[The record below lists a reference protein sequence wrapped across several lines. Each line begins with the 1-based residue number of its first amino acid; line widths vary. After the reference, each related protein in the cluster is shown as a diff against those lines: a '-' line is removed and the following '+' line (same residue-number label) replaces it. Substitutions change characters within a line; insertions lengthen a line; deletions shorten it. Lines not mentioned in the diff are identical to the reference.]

1 MQTYIEELAQELYNR
16 FGNDLSRVAV
26 VFPNKRASLF
36 LNEALARLSN
46 GTPVWSPAHIT
57 ISELFR
63 RYSDLEVADQ
73 IPLVCRLYSVFQQ
86 VTGYDTETLDRFYG
100 WGQLLLAD
108 FDDLDKNMADAE
120 KVFQVVT
127 DLHQLDNDEY
137 LSDTQRDAL
146 KAFFKNFTDDSTSKM
161 REKFMHLWS
170 RLHDIYTIFREELR
184 NDGLAY
190 EGMLYRDVAEEKEL
204 TFDYDAYYFCG
215 FNWTQKVEQRLFER
229 INIAGKATFK
239 WDDKECPPSHVTYMS
254 APTETMQA
262 RYVHDWLLENERYKD
277 GAKTAIVMADEH
289 LLQTVIRSLP
299 DKVEKVNITTGYPLS
314 QSPAVSLLQML
325 IELQTVGRLSGKK
338 GFNKRYTR
346 RVEGHPFMRYISK
359 EHLPQIFRDIDD
371 IRIEGQD
378 CPNVN
383 AQLTVYLQ
391 DIVRLTAQDG
401 ISADALDQ
409 ESLFRIYQILQR
421 LLTLI
426 TDGTLIVDIVTYRR
440 LLTQIINS
448 TTVPYH
454 GEPIE
459 GIQIMGVL
467 ETRCLDFDHVL
478 LLSCNEGNMPK
489 GVDDSSFIPHTVRK
503 AYGMTTVENKVG
515 IYEYYFH
522 RLLQRATDVTLTYNS
537 STEGINTGEMSRFML
552 QLMAETDIPIRR
564 VSLQAGQDNSII
576 TPKAIVKNPQD
587 KLPGAMSYISPS
599 SLSTYLRCQVR
610 YYYEQVQKLREPE
623 EDDIDEL
630 DNRIFGNI
638 FHHASELAY
647 KDIMDKDGYI
657 HAAILKRTLEDEGKI
672 AQYVDTAFRE
682 ELFLKQ
688 QGGDVER
695 YTGIQIINRR
705 VIIRLLKDLL
715 RHDLQNAPF
724 RIAGLELKVSAPLTI
739 GDRQVKIG
747 GYIDRLDIV
756 GNEQSGYTI
765 RVVDYKTGFNEQGD
779 MDSVEDIFDP
789 ANISKHSDYYLQTM
803 LYSIIVRNSTDL
815 NPDGLPVSPALL
827 FVQKTRREG
836 YSPVLKIE
844 ESPIKDIKYIETE
857 YIDQLARLIG
867 EIMEP
872 EREYQPTPD
881 TSRCNYCPFKQMCGV

>member
-1 MQTYIEELAQELYNR
+1 MQTYIEELAQELYDR

-26 VFPNKRASLF
+26 VFPNKRAALF
-36 LNEALARLSN
+36 LNEALAKLGN
-46 GTPVWSPAHIT
+46 GTPIWSPSHIT

-63 RYSDLEVADQ
+63 NYSDLEVADP
-73 IPLVCRLYSVFQQ
+73 ILLICRLYTVFQR
-86 VTGYDTETLDRFYG
+86 VTGYDNETLDRFYG

-108 FDDLDKNMADAE
+108 FDDLDKNMADAR

-127 DLHQLDNDEY
+127 DLHQLDHDDY
-137 LSDTQRDAL
+137 LSETQREAL

-170 RLHDIYTIFREELR
+170 RLHEIYTTFREELR

-204 TFDYDAYYFCG
+204 AFDYDAYYFCG

-229 INIAGKATFK
+229 IRLDGKATFK
-239 WDDKECPPSHVTYMS
+239 WDDKECPPKSVTYIS

-262 RYVHDWLLENERYKD
+262 RYVHDWLLENDRYKA
-277 GAKTAIVMADEH
+277 GAKTAVVMADEH

-299 DKVEKVNITTGYPLS
+299 DEVEKVNITTGFPLA

-325 IELQTVGRLSGKK
+325 IELQTVGRISGT
-338 GFNKRYTR
+338 GRFNKRHAR
-346 RVEGHPFMRYISK
+346 KVEGHPFIKYVAEDHRQ
-359 EHLPQIFRDIDD
+359 QIFQDIDNL
-371 IRIEGQD
+371 RIEGED
-378 CPNVN
+378 NPNTN
-383 AQLTVYLQ
+383 ARMTVYLQ
-391 DIVRLTAQDG
+391 NIIRLAAQDG
-401 ISADALDQ
+401 TTANALDK
-409 ESLFRIYQILQR
+409 ECFFRIYQILQR

-426 TDGTLIVDIVTYRR
+426 TDNTLTVDIVTYRR
-440 LLTQIINS
+440 LLLQIINS

-489 GVDDSSFIPHTVRK
+489 GVNDSSFIPHTVRK

-552 QLMAETDIPIRR
+552 QLMAETDTPIRR
-564 VSLQAGQDNSII
+564 LSLQAGQENSPV
-576 TPKAIVKNPQD
+576 TPKAIIKTT
-587 KLPGAMSYISPS
+587 PGTDTCISPS
-599 SLSTYLRCQVR
+599 ALSTYLRCQVR
-610 YYYEQVQKLREPE
+610 FYYEKVLRLKESEE
-623 EDDIDEL
+623 EDVDEL
-630 DNRIFGNI
+630 DSRIFGNI
-638 FHHASELAY
+638 FHRASELIY
-647 KDIMDKDGYI
+647 QSIMDKDRFI
-657 HAAILKRTLEDEGKI
+657 HADVLKRTLADESLI
-672 AQYVDTAFRE
+672 TRHVDEAFRE
-682 ELFLKQ
+682 EVLTKQ
-688 QGGDVER
+688 SSGETER

-724 RIAGLELKVSAPLTI
+724 RIAGLEIKVSAPLSL
-739 GDRQVKIG
+739 GDGQVTIG

-756 GNEQSGYTI
+756 GNEHQGYTI
-765 RVVDYKTGFNEQGD
+765 RVVDYKTGFKEQGD
-779 MDSVEDIFDP
+779 MASVEDIFDP

-803 LYSIIVRNSTDL
+803 LYSIIVRNSTQL
-815 NPDGLPVSPALL
+815 NPQGLPVVPALL
-827 FVQKTRREG
+827 FVQKTRRKD
-836 YSPVLKIE
+836 YSPILRIAD
-844 ESPIKDIKYIETE
+844 SPIKDIKELETG
-857 YIDQLARLIG
+857 YVQNLARLIADIRATG
-867 EIMEP
+867 QDY
-872 EREYQPTPD
+872 RPTPD
-881 TSRCNYCPFKQMCGV
+881 SSRCQFCPFRQMCGV

>member
-1 MQTYIEELAQELYNR
+1 MQTYIEELAQELYQR
-16 FGNDLSRVAV
+16 FGNDLSKVAV

-36 LNEALARLSN
+36 LNEALAKLGN
-46 GTPVWSPAHIT
+46 GTPLWSPSYIT

-63 RYSDLEVADQ
+63 HYSNLEVADQ
-73 IPLVCRLYSVFQQ
+73 ILLVCRLYTVFQR
-86 VTGYDTETLDRFYG
+86 VTGYGNETLDRFYG

-137 LSDTQRDAL
+137 LSEKQREAL
-146 KAFFKNFTDDSTSKM
+146 KSFFKNFTDDSTSKM

-170 RLHDIYTIFREELR
+170 RLHEIYTTFREELR

-204 TFDYDAYYFCG
+204 VFDYDAYYFCG
-215 FNWTQKVEQRLFER
+215 FNWTQKVEQRIFDR
-229 INIAGKATFK
+229 INLEGKATFK
-239 WDDKECPPSHVTYMS
+239 WDDKECQPKNVTYIS

-262 RYVHDWLLENERYKD
+262 RYVHDWLLENDRYKD
-277 GAKTAIVMADEH
+277 GAKTAVVMADEH

-299 DKVEKVNITTGYPLS
+299 DEITKVNITTGYPLS

-325 IELQTVGRLSGKK
+325 IELQTVGRTSTTGR
-338 GFNKRYTR
+338 FNKRYTKK
-346 RVEGHPFMRYISK
+346 VEGHPTTKYLTD
-359 EHLPQIFRDIDD
+359 EHRKLIFQNIDD
-371 IRIEGQD
+371 ICLEGYD
-378 CPNVN
+378 ILNTN
-383 AQLTVYLQ
+383 AKLTIYLQ
-391 DIVRLTAQDG
+391 NIIKQVAQDG
-401 ISADALDQ
+401 TEANALDK
-409 ESLFRIYQILQR
+409 ESFFRIYQILQR

-426 TDGTLIVDIVTYRR
+426 LDGTLIVDIVTYRR
-440 LLTQIINS
+440 LLVQIINS

-489 GVDDSSFIPHTVRK
+489 GVNDSSFIPHTVRK

-522 RLLQRATDVTLTYNS
+522 RLLQRTNDVTLTYNS

-564 VSLQAGQDNSII
+564 ISLQAGQDNQHI
-576 TPKAIVKNPQD
+576 TPKAVRKPQD
-587 KLPGAMSYISPS
+587 CTAPGTMSYISPS

-610 YYYEQVQKLREPE
+610 YYYEQILKLREQE
-623 EDDIDEL
+623 DDDIDEL

-647 KDIMDKDGYI
+647 KDIMDDKGFI
-657 HAAILKRTLEDEGKI
+657 HAPILKRTLEDERKI
-672 AQYVDTAFRE
+672 AGYVDTAFRE
-682 ELFLKQ
+682 ELFMKQ
-688 QGGDVER
+688 AGGETEK

-715 RHDLQNAPF
+715 RHDLQNTPF

-739 GDRQVKIG
+739 GDTCVTIG
-747 GYIDRLDIV
+747 GYIDRLDII
-756 GNEQSGYTI
+756 GNEHQGYTI
-765 RVVDYKTGFNEQGD
+765 RVVDYKTGFREQGE
-779 MDSVEDIFDP
+779 MGSIEDIFDP
-789 ANISKHSDYYLQTM
+789 ANISKHSDYFLQTM
-803 LYSIIVRNSTDL
+803 LYSIIVRNSKEA
-815 NPDGLPVSPALL
+815 NPDNLPVVPALL
-827 FVQKTRREG
+827 FVQRTRREG
-836 YSPVLKIE
+836 YSPILEIAGN
-844 ESPIKDIKYIETE
+844 PIKDIKELE
-857 YIDQLARLIG
+857 QDFVGLLAQLIA
-867 EIMEP
+867 EI
-872 EREYQPTPD
+872 RDNNQDFRPTPD
-881 TSRCNYCPFKQMCGV
+881 TSRCQYCPFRQMCGV